1 MTAPLEPPPDRRLRR
16 RDGPLGGVAAGI
28 GQAFDVDPVLVRVG
42 IVVAS
47 IASGSFLLG
56 YAAAWL
62 LIPSATDTNPTR
74 FRAAGRG
81 PRLWLGVLL
90 AIIATGTLLPGA
102 GLIDGTWIAA
112 AAAIGAGLWLLERQP
127 APSWRSAPPPTGDPV
142 RPLGTTA
149 SARAASGPPGGAL
162 GPAGGAPGPAT
173 GWGTT
178 FLADDPPRPAPIPAI
193 DERPR
198 RAPVAS
204 VTIAVA
210 AVVVG
215 GLMALQALDLSPV
228 APAVYPSALAAVLGV
243 GLIANLVINRSVVRS
258 LGLFAL
264 LAASLAA
271 IPAAEVIEAGF
282 AEGTGERLVVVA
294 DEADLVDRYAL
305 GMGSLEVDLSSVE
318 PTEDRTVEVELQL
331 GGVVVTV
338 GPDTLVDVVT
348 DNAFGEVIV
357 ALDEAP
363 PDADGPVLTV
373 VIELKAGSAEVRRS
387 S

>member
-1 MTAPLEPPPDRRLRR
+1 MVVATGTRQAGGVTTPLEPPPDRRLRR

-56 YAAAWL
+56 YGAAWL
-62 LIPSATDTNPTR
+62 LIPSATDPSPTR

-127 APSWRSAPPPTGDPV
+127 APSWRSAPPPTGTPV
-142 RPLGTTA
+142 RPV
-149 SARAASGPPGGAL
+149 PD
-162 GPAGGAPGPAT
+162 T

-178 FLADDPPRPAPIPAI
+178 YLADDPPRPNPPPADDAP
-193 DERPR
+193 PR

-210 AVVVG
+210 ALVVG

-228 APAVYPSALAAVLGV
+228 APAVYPSALAAVLGL

-264 LAASLAA
+264 LLVSLAA
-271 IPAAEVIEAGF
+271 IPAADVIEAGF
-282 AEGTGERLVVVA
+282 AEGTGERLVVVT
-294 DEADLVDRYAL
+294 DEDDLVDRYAL

-318 PTEDRTVEVELQL
+318 LTEDRTVEVELQL

-348 DNAFGEVIV
+348 DDAFGEVVV

-363 PDADGPVLTV
+363 PEADGPVLTV